1 MDLNNPLVLLAAIS
15 IASNIYKLIKKRREQ
30 WTIHL

>member
-15 IASNIYKLIKKRREQ
+15 IASNIYKLIKRREL
-30 WTIHL
+30 WTIHP